1 MLWVRWLVRGLATV
15 VAAYVLLLF
24 HPKPLFAYE
33 LHHAGLVLHATRP
46 ILTAMRVTLE
56 RARLDRRALSAATR
70 ETHVFICEPGWLFA
84 LSARHK
90 YRAGGVAEALTGQH
104 VFLRESD
111 MEHDRLIGPTGR
123 CRTSSR
129 TKWCTLPTREHWASR
144 PTFAFRSGS
153 MMVTR
158 TMWRA
163 TSTWPRRG
171 GGSGPVPVN
180 WTW

>member
-1 MLWVRWLVRGLATV
+1 MRWLVRGLATV
-15 VAAYVLLLF
+15 IAAYVLLLF
-24 HPKPLFAYE
+24 HPQPLFAYE

-46 ILTAMRVTLE
+46 IPTAMRVTLE
-56 RARLDRRALSAATR
+56 RARARLDRRALSAATR

-84 LSARHK
+84 LFARHK
-90 YRAGGVAEALTGQH
+90 YRAGGVAEAFTRQH

-111 MEHDRLIGPTGR
+111 MERDRLIGPGG
-123 CRTSSR
+123 
-129 TKWCTLPTREHWASR
+129 

-163 TSTWPRRG
+163 TSTWLRRG
-171 GGSGPVPVN
+171 MAGAPDRCQ
-180 WTW
+180 